1 MRVFHLHGNFFI
13 EVHVKLKLNSIFA
26 ALALSS
32 FASGVAAQNAAVVPP
47 MGAVEKA
54 EATSEKSNVEKAG
67 ALPQEKINAITSNI
81 EKSFG
86 VMVLEVNATP
96 YADLYEVLTN
106 ETIVYTNA
114 DSSFILAGH
123 LFDTKTT
130 DNLTQQ
136 RVKEQSA
143 KAFAKLPVGEAVKRV
158 KGKGTRKL
166 VTFED
171 PNCRYC
177 KALYKELEQMDDVTI
192 YTFLVP
198 LLAKDSVTKVR
209 DIMCS
214 SNPALTWHEWV
225 EKGQKPAPQSKANC
239 EEPNPKTLDLARS
252 VDVRGVPVILFPN
265 GERRNGFLRL
275 SEIEEII
282 SQK

>member
-1 MRVFHLHGNFFI
+1 M
-13 EVHVKLKLNSIFA
+13 KLKFNSIFA
-26 ALALSS
+26 VLALSS
-32 FASGVAAQNAAVVPP
+32 FASVVAAQNAAVVPP
-47 MGAVEKA
+47 MGAVEKAPVEQTKAEKA

-86 VMVLEVNATP
+86 VKVLEVNATP
-96 YADLYEVLTN
+96 YTGLYEVLTN
-106 ETIVYTNA
+106 ETIVYTDA

-198 LLAKDSVTKVR
+198 ILAKDSVTKVR

-214 SNPALTWHEWV
+214 SNPALAWHEWV

-265 GERRNGFLRL
+265 GERRNGFVRL